1 MILDFGRGDSIIDV
15 SALGMSSEALAVVLG
30 KATGT
35 AGGMRLDLADFGGG
49 TIELQGVSAGDVD
62 AGDFLL

>member
-15 SALGMSSEALAVVLG
+15 AALGMSSEALAVVLG
-30 KATGT
+30 KATVT
-35 AGGMRLDLADFGGG
+35 AGGLRLDLADFGGG
-49 TIELQGVSAGDVD
+49 TITLQGMGAGNVD